1 MSSIVKLVEKSR
13 YHLETFFPGWITT
26 KDTIMIPPEP
36 ITNFPGPIQKSASGY
51 SGELVTKKGPIIDG
65 DSAEAAVHSFL
76 LKSNQH
82 AFALQNYTTSKWK
95 RILKSR
101 GYDASDNFSAEMMEI
116 EYLEIDFLVLHA
128 YAGIIA
134 FECKAVK
141 SFQSNRY
148 SDSKKQLDRLELM
161 IEKLTRL
168 LKSESGEPLDHVIPV
183 KKVISFSFVEMKQD
197 VKNPFN
203 LGKTDIDAD
212 AKSWWNRLLN
222 KKECEV
228 NLFSKN
234 RFYQNLV
241 ITMVGMYNAVE
252 LSIDEN
258 LMDVYRTIDEQSF
271 YDGCSSSDVTTRN
284 SQEREYFDRLFFLN
298 PEQQSVLQCRVKKQ
312 LLYGEFGTG
321 KTILLMQKALIA
333 LRNGEK
339 IAFIVPECL
348 EPKYNSFKRK
358 YNGSGECAVLAFKN
372 SLLLFGKEEK
382 QAGADIISTLQD
394 PNVSL
399 FLDEWQK
406 FVIPAKDNLSFINY
420 NNQPSL
426 REENLQNDFIKTCQ
440 EILTGRTANT
450 CVVLS
455 AGTRFGSTERYSMH
469 PPIYRNVIDQFLEK
483 DFQLLSLT
491 SILRG
496 TCHIVGQWLNLSQL
510 SGLSWS
516 SYCGVRTKLLK
527 DHASAKVY
535 EKQLCGYGIRKR
547 WHTFHCKHPREKLVC
562 SSRKT

>member
-1 MSSIVKLVEKSR
+1 MSSIVKFVEKSR
-13 YHLETFFPGWITT
+13 YHLETFFPGWTTT
-26 KDTIMIPPEP
+26 KHTIMIPPAP
-36 ITNFPGPIQKSASGY
+36 ITNFPGPIQKGASGY
-51 SGELVTKKGPIIDG
+51 SEELVAKKGPIIDG

-76 LKSNQH
+76 FESNQH
-82 AFALQNYTTSKWK
+82 AFVLQNYTTSKWK

-101 GYDASDNFSAEMMEI
+101 GYDASDNFSAEMMKI
-116 EYLEIDFLVLHA
+116 EDLEIDFLVLHA
-128 YAGIIA
+128 YVGIIA

-141 SFQSNRY
+141 SFQLNRY
-148 SDSKKQLDRLELM
+148 SDSKKQLGKVDLM

-168 LKSESGEPLDHVIPV
+168 LQPESGELLDHVIPL
-183 KKVISFSFVEMKQD
+183 KKVISFPFVEMKQD
-197 VKNPFN
+197 VRNPFN

-212 AKSWWNRLLN
+212 AKLWWNRLLN
-222 KKECEV
+222 ERECEI

-234 RFYQNLV
+234 RLYQNLV

-252 LSIDEN
+252 LSIGEN
-258 LMDVYRTIDEQSF
+258 VMDVYRAIDEQRF
-271 YDGCSSSDVTTRN
+271 YDGCSSSDVYRRN
-284 SQEREYFDRLFFLN
+284 NEERSYFDRLFFLN
-298 PEQQSVLQCRVKKQ
+298 PEQQSVLQCSAKKQ
-312 LLYGEFGTG
+312 LLHGEVGTG

-333 LRNGEK
+333 LRKGEK

-358 YNGSGECAVLAFKN
+358 YNDFGECTVLAFKN
-372 SLLLFGKEEK
+372 SLLLFEKEEK

-406 FVIPAKDNLSFINY
+406 FVIPAKDNLSLINY

-426 REENLQNDFIKTCQ
+426 REENQQNDFIKTCQ
-440 EILTGRTANT
+440 EILIGRTANT

-455 AGTRFGSTERYSMH
+455 AGTRFSSVERFYMLL
-469 PPIYRNVIDQFLEK
+469 PIYRAIIDQFLEK
-483 DFQLLSLT
+483 DFQLLFLT

-496 TCHIVGQWLNLSQL
+496 TCHIVGQWFNLSQL

-516 SYCGVRTKLLK
+516 NYSVVRTKLLK

-535 EKQLCGYGIRKR
+535 ERQQ
-547 WHTFHCKHPREKLVC
+547 V
-562 SSRKT
+562 